1 MKLTKGKLSKLFH
14 KKKQTMRRYKN
25 QRKYRRASK
34 TFRQRKPLNLHRSS
48 MKKLVVPRKIEWIG
62 GTEPDEKVPLV
73 VKPASDEPTISVEP
87 ASEPLAEPVAQ
98 LASEP
103 VPEPV
108 AEPATKPVPESVPQ
122 PVAEQSTEV
131 APESVAQPVAEEPV
145 PEPVA
150 QQIPEQVSEPVA
162 EQVSQPVSE
171 PTPIPEESVPESD
184 SKPIA
189 EEPTPQPD
197 SKPVVEEPTPEP
209 LAKSVEEPIVA
220 ENVKQES
227 SPVADALN
235 LIADK
240 IATAVV
246 NKMRENPATSS
257 SPNQDADIAVPLAVN
272 AVVKQTQLAPE

>member
-48 MKKLVVPRKIEWIG
+48 MKKIG
-62 GTEPDEKVPLV
+62 RVGGADPDEKVPLV
-73 VKPASDEPTISVEP
+73 VKPASDEATTTTEMV
-87 ASEPLAEPVAQ
+87 SEPIT
-98 LASEP
+98 EP

-108 AEPATKPVPESVPQ
+108 SEPAVEPVPEST
-122 PVAEQSTEV
+122 A
-131 APESVAQPVAEEPV
+131 AEEPV

-150 QQIPEQVSEPVA
+150 EEPAAAAALEPVVEEPVSEPVA
-162 EQVSQPVSE
+162 EEPVSE
-171 PTPIPEESVPESD
+171 EPV
-184 SKPIA
+184 A
-189 EEPTPQPD
+189 EAVD
-197 SKPVVEEPTPEP
+197 K
-209 LAKSVEEPIVA
+209 PIVA
-220 ENVKQES
+220 ENVNPEPAS
-227 SPVADALN
+227 TTPSVADALN

-246 NKMRENPATSS
+246 TKMRENPATGSTS
-257 SPNQDADIAVPLAVN
+257 NQDADIAVPLAVN

>member
-1 MKLTKGKLSKLFH
+1 
-14 KKKQTMRRYKN
+14 MRRYKN

-34 TFRQRKPLNLHRSS
+34 TFRQRKPLNLHRST
-48 MKKLVVPRKIEWIG
+48 MKNMVVPRKIEWIG

-73 VKPASDEPTISVEP
+73 VKPASDEP
-87 ASEPLAEPVAQ
+87 AAEPLAEPVAQ

-103 VPEPV
+103 VP
-108 AEPATKPVPESVPQ
+108 
-122 PVAEQSTEV
+122 
-131 APESVAQPVAEEPV
+131 QPVAEEPV
-145 PEPVA
+145 PEPVPEPVA
-150 QQIPEQVSEPVA
+150 EPANEPAPEQAPQSVAEEPASEPVA
-162 EQVSQPVSE
+162 EQVSQPDPE
-171 PTPIPEESVPESD
+171 PVPVAEESIPESD
-184 SKPIA
+184 SKPVV
-189 EEPTPQPD
+189 EEPVPEPD

-209 LAKSVEEPIVA
+209 VAKSVEEPIVA

>member
-48 MKKLVVPRKIEWIG
+48 MKKIG
-62 GTEPDEKVPLV
+62 RVGGAEPDEKVPLV
-73 VKPASDEPTISVEP
+73 VKPASDEATTTTEMVSEPITDPVPEQVAEEPVSEPAMEPIPEPVPEPAVEP
-87 ASEPLAEPVAQ
+87 VVVE
-98 LASEP
+98 EP

-108 AEPATKPVPESVPQ
+108 AEEPVV
-122 PVAEQSTEV
+122 V
-131 APESVAQPVAEEPV
+131 EEPV
-145 PEPVA
+145 PEPISEP
-150 QQIPEQVSEPVA
+150 IPEPVA
-162 EQVSQPVSE
+162 EPV
-171 PTPIPEESVPESD
+171 D
-184 SKPIA
+184 K
-189 EEPTPQPD
+189 
-197 SKPVVEEPTPEP
+197 
-209 LAKSVEEPIVA
+209 PIVA

-246 NKMRENPATSS
+246 NKMREGPAMGS

-272 AVVKQTQLAPE
+272 AVVRQTQLAPEK

>member
-48 MKKLVVPRKIEWIG
+48 MKKIG
-62 GTEPDEKVPLV
+62 RVGGADPDEKVPLV
-73 VKPASDEPTISVEP
+73 VKPASDEATTTTEMV
-87 ASEPLAEPVAQ
+87 SEPIT
-98 LASEP
+98 EP

-108 AEPATKPVPESVPQ
+108 SEPAVEPVPEST
-122 PVAEQSTEV
+122 A
-131 APESVAQPVAEEPV
+131 AEEPV

-150 QQIPEQVSEPVA
+150 EEPVSEPVVEEPVSEPVA
-162 EQVSQPVSE
+162 EEPAAAAALEPVAEEPVSE
-171 PTPIPEESVPESD
+171 EPV
-184 SKPIA
+184 A
-189 EEPTPQPD
+189 E
-197 SKPVVEEPTPEP
+197 PVD
-209 LAKSVEEPIVA
+209 KPIVA
-220 ENVKQES
+220 ENVNPEPAS
-227 SPVADALN
+227 TTPSVADALN

-246 NKMRENPATSS
+246 NKMREGPAMGS

-272 AVVKQTQLAPE
+272 AVVRQTQLAPEK

>member
-48 MKKLVVPRKIEWIG
+48 MKNMVVPRKLEWIG

-73 VKPASDEPTISVEP
+73 VKPASDEATTESIM
-87 ASEPLAEPVAQ
+87 
-98 LASEP
+98 EP

-108 AEPATKPVPESVPQ
+108 AEEPVSEPAVEPVPE
-122 PVAEQSTEV
+122 PVTEQAVE
-131 APESVAQPVAEEPV
+131 PVVVEEPV

-150 QQIPEQVSEPVA
+150 EEPV
-162 EQVSQPVSE
+162 
-171 PTPIPEESVPESD
+171 
-184 SKPIA
+184 
-189 EEPTPQPD
+189 
-197 SKPVVEEPTPEP
+197 VVEEPVPEP
-209 LAKSVEEPIVA
+209 IPEPIVVEEPVAKSVEEPIVA
-220 ENVKQES
+220 ENVNPEPAS
-227 SPVADALN
+227 TTPSVADALN

-246 NKMRENPATSS
+246 MKMRENPATGSTS
-257 SPNQDADIAVPLAVN
+257 NQDADIAVPLAVS
-272 AVVKQTQLAPE
+272 AVVRQTQLAPEK